1 METPLNNPKEMTVWV
16 SIGFGSKKC
25 SREEGDHQVSARQ
38 RRRCIVSVRQKKYS
52 EISDASTKTIIEI
65 SLVTATGKV

>member
-38 RRRCIVSVRQKKYS
+38 RRRCIVSVRQKNIQKFQMQ
-52 EISDASTKTIIEI
+52 ARKQ
-65 SLVTATGKV
+65 